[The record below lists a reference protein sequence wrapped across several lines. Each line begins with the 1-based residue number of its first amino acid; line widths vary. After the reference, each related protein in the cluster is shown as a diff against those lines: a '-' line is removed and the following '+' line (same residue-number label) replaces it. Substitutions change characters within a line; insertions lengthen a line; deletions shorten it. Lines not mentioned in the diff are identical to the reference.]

1 MKSVDCKL
9 LKLEGL
15 EEIKKQIK
23 GQKVSLRIIQ
33 VEGDSASDLYVKNKK
48 KAANQ
53 IGIDID
59 HILLKQDVTNKQ
71 VIEIIDSLNKDEN
84 VNGIMVQLPLPN
96 HLDEDLIINSI
107 TPIKDVDGLTTEN
120 LGRIVTNEE
129 ALRPCTSEGVM
140 TVLDK
145 CIGLENLQG
154 KTATIIGRTTLVGLP
169 LIHMLLSYDATPIVC
184 HSKTKNLENH
194 TKNADIIITAAG
206 AKTPFIN
213 SEMIKENSI
222 ILDVSTVVGED
233 GKLHGDVI
241 YNDVIDKAGYVS
253 PVPGGLGQLTV
264 LELMKNTYKAK
275 QMQDKQ
281 KNKQQENNPKQL
293 KLKF

>member
-1 MKSVDCKL
+1 MKNVDCKL

-15 EEIKKQIK
+15 EELKEQIK
-23 GQKVSLRIIQ
+23 GQQVSLKIIQ
-33 VEGDSASDLYVKNKK
+33 VEGDSASNLYVKNKK

-53 IGIDID
+53 IGMDID

-71 VIEIIDSLNKDEN
+71 VIEIIKTLNKDEN

-107 TPIKDVDGLTTEN
+107 DPIKDVDGLTTEN

-129 ALRPCTSEGVM
+129 ALRPCTAEGVM

-145 CIGLENLQG
+145 CIGLDNLQG
-154 KTATIIGRTTLVGLP
+154 KTAVIIGRTTLVGLP
-169 LIHMLLSYDATPIVC
+169 LIHMLLSHDVTPIVC

-206 AKTPFIN
+206 AKMPFIN
-213 SEMIKENSI
+213 NEMIKENSI

-241 YNDVIDKAGYVS
+241 YNEVVSKAGYIS

-275 QMQDKQ
+275 QMQEKQ